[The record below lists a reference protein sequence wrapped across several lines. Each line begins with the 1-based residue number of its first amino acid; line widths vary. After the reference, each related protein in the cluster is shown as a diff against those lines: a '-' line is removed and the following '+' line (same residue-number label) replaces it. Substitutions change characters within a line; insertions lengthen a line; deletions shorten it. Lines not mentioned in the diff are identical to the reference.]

1 MVNNVVTSVSIEND
15 NKYSFACGVGSF
27 PACSGVTI
35 NTANTNTI
43 EFVFNNTALSVV
55 NGASQGITVKNGSLI
70 RQTSIVQP
78 ISLAASGTASGTIT
92 NVQYNKNGTPT
103 DGRGEL
109 VANTYEFSGDLSTA
123 YTLKINDTIRNL
135 RYELSN
141 RNGKF
146 TAVNLY
152 SGANSATPLFVYTC
166 DTTGDNTC
174 LDKVSFTLGTTS
186 TLVFTDMKLRGVY
199 QSQYDAIIN
208 GQVKLNP

>member
-1 MVNNVVTSVSIEND
+1 M
-15 NKYSFACGVGSF
+15 
-27 PACSGVTI
+27 
-35 NTANTNTI
+35 
-43 EFVFNNTALSVV
+43 
-55 NGASQGITVKNGSLI
+55 
-70 RQTSIVQP
+70 
-78 ISLAASGTASGTIT
+78 
-92 NVQYNKNGTPT
+92 
-103 DGRGEL
+103 

-186 TLVFTDMKLRGVY
+186 TLVFNNMKMRGVY
-199 QSQYDAIIN
+199 QSQYDEIMN